1 MQFRCDQ
8 FNDQVNGLL
17 RDRPNALRFCND
29 SIFFYLTSRSKFTII
44 ISESGREER
53 NLLLQITG
61 SYQIQTIGEVKDT
74 NDEKTQS
81 IPSSGLISFRSYKGE
96 KNIMKL
102 KLFIIIAIIL
112 VISLFGTVIALAK
125 TELARLEIINRSDQP
140 VSVSLIG
147 EEIGYFLTVSPGKT
161 QVFTVDRDNY
171 SRTTFSCGLVDSG
184 SVNIKKNMRL
194 VFTNCYGNAPNW
206 GEPRQEKVHIDDA
219 PDGIN
224 WLYK

>member
-8 FNDQVNGLL
+8 FNAQVNGLL
-17 RDRPNALRFCND
+17 RDRLNALRFCNE

-96 KNIMKL
+96 K
-102 KLFIIIAIIL
+102 
-112 VISLFGTVIALAK
+112 T
-125 TELARLEIINRSDQP
+125 
-140 VSVSLIG
+140 
-147 EEIGYFLTVSPGKT
+147 
-161 QVFTVDRDNY
+161 
-171 SRTTFSCGLVDSG
+171 
-184 SVNIKKNMRL
+184 
-194 VFTNCYGNAPNW
+194 
-206 GEPRQEKVHIDDA
+206 
-219 PDGIN
+219 
-224 WLYK
+224 